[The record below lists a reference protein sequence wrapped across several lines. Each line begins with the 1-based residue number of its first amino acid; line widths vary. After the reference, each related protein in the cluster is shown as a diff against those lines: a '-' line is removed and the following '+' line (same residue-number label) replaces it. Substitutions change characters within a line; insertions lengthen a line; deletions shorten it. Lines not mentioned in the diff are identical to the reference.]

1 MWNNSGGCKLQKS
14 RGIFCAFRSSKA
26 SFWPCWLKET
36 LEDTSPQTIPTA
48 PPMSGRPGGKKRLT
62 NIIYQKSSGCNLMRF
77 FAPKLNCIRIPIK
90 IPKWWSDRPIFWQ
103 TKPLTGNEET
113 SQRLACWSMETINKS
128 GPAKFKMDLEKKHDV
143 LESRLNVKFLGV
155 YFIPFGGFVS
165 L

>member
-1 MWNNSGGCKLQKS
+1 MLFEAAKPVFGHVGWKKHWKIHLPKQSQRLLQW
-14 RGIFCAFRSSKA
+14 AA
-26 SFWPCWLKET
+26 VLAE
-36 LEDTSPQTIPTA
+36 
-48 PPMSGRPGGKKRLT
+48 KKRLT